1 MSSYDSKLVENVD
14 YCSKKKKIKIILYF
28 HLTKHNSPLRN
39 DPLVKGE
46 PFVPTEAVVFADSA
60 SSVSPCLLPATTGEP
75 QGMSFLTLDCALC
88 NCLLYFSNILMM
100 IRVYAGI
107 LTPGGAKYKL
117 AFMASFREVGL
128 HCTFLYRRDR
138 RTVKVVDC
146 E

>member
-1 MSSYDSKLVENVD
+1 MSSYDSKLVGNVD
-14 YCSKKKKIKIILYF
+14 YCSIILYF

-100 IRVYAGI
+100 IRVYAGM

-128 HCTFLYRRDR
+128 HFTFLYRRDR